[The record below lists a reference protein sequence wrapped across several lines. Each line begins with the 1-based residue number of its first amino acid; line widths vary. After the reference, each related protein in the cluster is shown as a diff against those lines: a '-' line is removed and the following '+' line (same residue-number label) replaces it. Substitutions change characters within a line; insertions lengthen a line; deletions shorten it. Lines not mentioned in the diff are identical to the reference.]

1 MGKLIKCHFYYLMN
15 KLTIAILVISI
26 IGILLFALINV
37 LSLDER
43 MDIASFIEY
52 YYSSLF
58 EISKIIGNII
68 VVLLFGYSFS
78 SSSDGYRTILIS
90 KKTPRPT
97 YFISKIILI
106 TMVFTIY
113 YLTIVTVI
121 IITGFT
127 RGIYMDIKMLESF
140 FYLYISL
147 LYYGVL
153 SIVLIMA
160 LDNIYIV
167 FIIVPLSLISY
178 SKNLYY
184 LCFIVPV
191 IKSSVSWFSFVLP
204 WWYYVI
210 ILFNIF
216 LLSILFFSK
225 KTLQ

>member
-1 MGKLIKCHFYYLMN
+1 
-15 KLTIAILVISI
+15 
-26 IGILLFALINV
+26 
-37 LSLDER
+37 
-43 MDIASFIEY
+43 
-52 YYSSLF
+52 
-58 EISKIIGNII
+58 
-68 VVLLFGYSFS
+68 
-78 SSSDGYRTILIS
+78 
-90 KKTPRPT
+90 
-97 YFISKIILI
+97 
-106 TMVFTIY
+106 MVFTIY

-153 SIVLIMA
+153 SILLIMA